1 MSKRISLAITVFI
14 VTGLTGLQAQNIR
27 LIAPPGYNFIYNE
40 QHFTKDTE
48 GTPYLDKDWQPAD
61 ILLKN
66 GKTIPAL
73 PVRYNVLENKMVYQD
88 KGKTYVVGTPDS
100 IAEIKFSDRIFIYK
114 AFEKGNTTEKG
125 FFEIVS
131 KGKVSLLK
139 KYEIEVLR
147 ANYSMQFDT
156 GYKNDRLSLNQE
168 LYLQKGDQAA
178 VPNKKNKFLEVLSD
192 KNTEVVHYMKKEKLS
207 VKDKEDQIKILAYYN
222 QL

>member
-1 MSKRISLAITVFI
+1 MSKHVSLIFI
-14 VTGLTGLQAQNIR
+14 AFLMAGPVILQAQNIR

-40 QHFTKDTE
+40 QHFTKGTE
-48 GTPYLDKDWQPAD
+48 GSPYLTEEWQTAD

-73 PVRYNVLENKMVYQD
+73 PVRYNVNENKMVYQD

-100 IAEIKFSDRIFIYK
+100 ISEIKFSDKIFIYRPYS
-114 AFEKGNTTEKG
+114 KGKTTGKS

-131 KGKVSLLK
+131 RGKVSLLNR
-139 KYEIEVLR
+139 YEIELLH

-156 GYKNDRLSLNQE
+156 GYKNDRLSLNQQ
-168 LYLQKGDQAA
+168 LYLQKGDQVA
-178 VPNKKNKFLEVLSD
+178 VPYKKSTLLEVLSD
-192 KNTEVVHYMKKEKLS
+192 KNKEVTQFMKKEKLS
-207 VKDKEDQIKILAYYN
+207 LSDKEDLNKILAFYN